1 MRSSPWKRSAFAV
14 QVVSRR
20 GGIPGAL
27 RCLAYRRASPG
38 AIMTAAIFSLTGF
51 DVVRSTSVLNHR
63 RRLLLLYDHVT
74 RGCSPLCYFRMAF
87 HKPALPIAGWLD
99 NRTLSPPTAYRSAL
113 TYMAI
118 TDGHSIVKDICWE
131 ALCGGRSAVSSCSNC
146 VRTRTSSV
154 ALSPAARAPS
164 GRAIHCVALPGLEV
178 GRSHSVPVKLT
189 SAAIMT

>member
-118 TDGHSIVKDICWE
+118 TDGHSEGHMLGSFVWWAVRSLVVLE
-131 ALCGGRSAVSSCSNC
+131 LCSHEDKLSCSEPGGP
-146 VRTRTSSV
+146 SSLGPRNSLRCL
-154 ALSPAARAPS
+154 AWIRGGAQP
-164 GRAIHCVALPGLEV
+164 
-178 GRSHSVPVKLT
+178 
-189 SAAIMT
+189 